1 MQTRAAEEFI
11 VNQIEIFFGGLH
23 DKLWAVEIFNSLPDI
38 YFYIKDRDSRWIVC
52 SDATV
57 RFLGLK
63 TRNQVYGLTE
73 HDFFPKAIAD
83 AIHADD
89 REVIAK
95 GRRIIGRTEL
105 ILDEFGLLTWASTN
119 KLPLIGK
126 NGKIV
131 GLMGT
136 TKTLKRADDL
146 PESYMKF
153 RHAVEYIQENI
164 SAPISIAKLSS
175 ASNLSA
181 SQFRKRFRGLFGL
194 SPNEFILRTRLQ
206 RAARLLKGT
215 DDPLIRIAL
224 DCGFGDQ
231 SYFTKRFRDFFG
243 VTPRRYRLTA
253 PRGIEFRPENP

>member
-1 MQTRAAEEFI
+1 MPKREGDAI
-11 VNQIEIFFGGLH
+11 VAKQIEKFSESL
-23 DKLWAVEIFNSLPDI
+23 DNNLWAVEMFNSLSDM
-38 YFYIKDRDSRWIVC
+38 YFYIKDRNSRWIVC

-89 REVIAK
+89 REVILH

-105 ILDEFGLLTWASTN
+105 ILDEFGLLAWASTN
-119 KLPLIGK
+119 KLPLTGK
-126 NGKIV
+126 DGQII

-136 TKTLKRADDL
+136 TRTLKRPDDL
-146 PESYMKF
+146 PESYRQF
-153 RHAVEYIQENI
+153 RRVVEYIQANI
-164 SAPISIAKLSS
+164 AAPINITKLSGE
-175 ASNLSA
+175 SNLSV

-206 RAARLLKGT
+206 RAARLLKST
-215 DDPLIRIAL
+215 DDPLIRIAI

-253 PRGIEFRPENP
+253 PRAVEFRPEAA